1 MKILE
6 ACNLFHKLAYVLFG
20 VDAKD
25 IKPEIV
31 NAVKNAIKSAA
42 TQGKFDPDPVSRV
55 GIDFPDMSFDLSIDN
70 RDINVSDYFINTSDQ
85 AILDKY
91 IKFPEQVKDYLTKYW
106 ELLPKK
112 HDGKDIKYDSFTSRI
127 EFP

>member
-20 VDAKD
+20 VDAND

-31 NAVKNAIKSAA
+31 NAVKNAINNAS
-42 TQGKFDPDPVSRV
+42 TQGKFDPDPVSRL

-70 RDINVSDYFINTSDQ
+70 RDINISDYFINTSDQ
-85 AILDKY
+85 IILDKY
-91 IKFPEQVKDYLTKYW
+91 IKFPEQVKSYLLKYW

-127 EFP
+127 ELP